1 MPQISGGPKGLNEI
15 LHSTYFSALKQSKDK
30 GRASAIAWAAAKDE
44 YRKKGGKWVSK
55 MYEDLGTIILAIDK
69 VVTKADAPDY
79 EYLLYP
85 IQQLAKDAKGIEE
98 ETPVE
103 QLAIEEVLVNPYNR
117 EVDRDKVDKIKQAIQ
132 ESSSVKPAVYSEVDN
147 DGKKGKMIIDGHH
160 RYLALK
166 ELGYV
171 SIPARLA
178 NSKGTKTSDN
188 DEPVALT
195 KVDVAG
201 LELVREDLQGA
212 PKKGTSKLPEGELV
226 TKGGPGSGPHPGD
239 PISHVDNVNE
249 QLRRVKEDFKTG
261 KINMAEFKQRAEP
274 LYAKVQRTGH
284 FSGQTVK
291 PVPAIVEKGGPGS
304 GRHPEEI
311 RTANESQAS
320 EYIRYTVPPKHR
332 TLVGNYIATDKFHDD
347 VERHK
352 ENIFNEKHQYG
363 QQKGPH
369 AVVRAINEHLESK
382 GIKKADFEKGGPGS
396 GCTGPDCGRPSIGT
410 KKEPKTGLSF
420 LHGLRPAIKVG
431 SKIHSGNLHE
441 THADIYNR
449 LMNDFPGPEMEER
462 DDIDTGFAT
471 SEGVWMS
478 RSELMQR
485 FGERTAEGL
494 AEQQQAALKFIKAD
508 LQRRREDHLQKGGP
522 GSGRHYEGGPK
533 DIINP
538 SAGNKAFAEP
548 FHSPKHIKQFLSSND
563 VVLASV
569 NRADLS
575 PEKNALR
582 QQEFEGY
589 LQNSKIPYKKGIGV
603 SRSWGNEESYMIHA
617 PEKEQAAKLHDL
629 LSRKYA
635 QDAVIHVR
643 NGHCTMQFKD
653 GKVKHANINDLQG
666 GNITDDYTE
675 MDGQRFKIPF
685 KD

>member
-1 MPQISGGPKGLNEI
+1 MPQIEGGPKGLNEI
-15 LHSTYFSALKQSKDK
+15 LHATYYSAISQNKDK
-30 GRASAIAWAAAKDE
+30 GRASAIAWAAAKDQ

-132 ESSSVKPAVYSEVDN
+132 ESSSIKPAVYSEVDN

-166 ELGYV
+166 ELGYM

-178 NSKGTKTSDN
+178 NSRGTKTSNN
-188 DEPVALT
+188 DLPVALT
-195 KVDVAG
+195 KIDVAG

-212 PKKGTSKLPEGELV
+212 PKKGTNKLPEGELV
-226 TKGGPGSGPHPGD
+226 T
-239 PISHVDNVNE
+239 
-249 QLRRVKEDFKTG
+249 
-261 KINMAEFKQRAEP
+261 
-274 LYAKVQRTGH
+274 
-284 FSGQTVK
+284 
-291 PVPAIVEKGGPGS
+291 KGGPGS

-320 EYIRYTVPPKHR
+320 EYTRYAIPLKHQ
-332 TLVGNYIATDKFHDD
+332 TLVGNYTASDKFHDD
-347 VERHK
+347 VARHE
-352 ENIFNEKHQYG
+352 ENISNEIKQYG
-363 QQKGPH
+363 YQKGPH
-369 AVVRAINEHLESK
+369 AVARAINNHLEEQ
-382 GIKKADFEKGGPGS
+382 GIKKMDSVEKGGPGS
-396 GCTGPDCGRPSIGT
+396 GCTGPDCGRPFTGT
-410 KKEPKTGLSF
+410 KEEPKTGLSF

-431 SKIHSGNLHE
+431 SKIHQGNLYE

-449 LMNDFPGPEMEER
+449 LIGDTKGHENSYLDER
-462 DDIDTGFAT
+462 DDIDTGFVDSKGTWMNRKELIERAGMSA
-471 SEGVWMS
+471 SE
-478 RSELMQR
+478 Q
-485 FGERTAEGL
+485 L
-494 AEQQQAALKFIKAD
+494 AGAQKEALKFIKAD
-508 LQRRREDHLQKGGP
+508 LAKRKIDRLQKGGP

-533 DIINP
+533 DIVNP

-548 FHSPKHIKQFLSSND
+548 FHSPKHIKQLLSSTD

-589 LQNSKIPYKKGIGV
+589 LQTNKIPYKKGIGV

-617 PEKEQAAKLHDL
+617 PEKEQATKLHDL

-643 NGHCTMQFKD
+643 NAHATMQFKD
-653 GKVKHANINDLQG
+653 GKVLHANINDLQG
-666 GNITDDYTE
+666 GNLTDDYTE

-685 KD
+685 K